1 MRTRCVSTPIHARTL
16 VASAIAACIAGAS
29 VAGAAEN
36 GVGAEEAG
44 DQLAEV
50 IVTGSRLP
58 ASSTFVS
65 PTPTTTLTAEQLQI
79 SAPESLAAGL
89 RTLPSIVPGGGPT
102 AGGGTAAGGQNF
114 INMRGLGN
122 DRTLVLVDGR
132 RYVPSGPNIQI
143 DTNLI
148 PQALVQRVDVV
159 TGGASAAY
167 GSDAVGGVVNFILN
181 KQFSG
186 LKGNLGFG
194 MSDEGDNDEKKASLA
209 FGTGFAGGRGHV
221 IGSVE
226 YFDAE
231 GLEGSARGFRRTAP
245 NMIRN
250 PSGAPT
256 WVRISDLRTPFT
268 PGSLIITGAGG
279 SAANNLL
286 FQGRQFTGRTEPVP
300 YNWGTLATRTAT
312 GSQNG
317 GDGLR
322 VSTGQEI
329 VRPLHR
335 ETAFLHGTFD
345 FNDSV
350 RAFVQAVHGDTESAF
365 QSSPITRTFTIRRDN
380 AFLVQ
385 TAPVLV
391 AEMTSRG
398 VTSLSVNRLVRETG
412 VSLNVNKN
420 ESTNFAAG
428 LEGDIGKWK
437 WELSVE
443 RGENRNHNFMDPNL
457 ILNNFTLALDAVVN
471 PANQQIVCRSTI
483 TNPTNGCVPFN
494 PFGEGSP
501 SATALAY
508 VTGVSDFTTRT
519 RQSFADAQIAGTLFN
534 LPAGEVSAVVGAEF
548 RKISAVTLSD
558 PLSNAGAFRLVNQ
571 QDFRGD
577 YNIKEVFA
585 ETNIPLLS
593 DLPAVQQLDLNLA
606 GRRTDYSTSGGVTT
620 WKAGVNW
627 QVIDQLRL
635 RGTYSRDIRA
645 PNLLELFATGRQN
658 NITVADTLTN
668 QTYFSVPNRTFGNAA
683 LQPERART
691 LVFGFV
697 AEPSNIEGLRLAV
710 DYWNIRINSAI
721 ANIGGQDAVTQCNL
735 SNQTSA
741 ICAFVTRDP
750 TTRAVTA
757 TQAAPFNL
765 TVQKTHGMDF
775 ETSYRT
781 GPWSIRALAGTVREN
796 ISQSPLVLNP
806 LDDAGTNTASQP
818 KWRASLSTGFE
829 QGAWDASLQGR
840 YLSSTVWDRTRNVL
854 GVDTDFNRIGSMFY
868 LDGQVSY
875 STKSWGGK
883 QSWYLNIQNILDRAP
898 PFAPNTGGA
907 TPLPTNPNLYDQVG
921 RMWRVG
927 VRVEF

>member
-1 MRTRCVSTPIHARTL
+1 MRTWNLQSSGRVATL
-16 VASAIAACIAGAS
+16 VASAVAACIAGAS
-29 VAGAAEN
+29 MAVAGEAPDDAATDASLDEI
-36 GVGAEEAG
+36 V
-44 DQLAEV
+44 
-50 IVTGSRLP
+50 VTGSRLVGV
-58 ASSTFVS
+58 STFVS

-79 SAPESLAAGL
+79 SAPDSLAAGL

-148 PQALVQRVDVV
+148 PQTLVQRVDVV

-167 GSDAVGGVVNFILN
+167 GSDAVGGVVNFMLD
-181 KQFSG
+181 KKFSG
-186 LKGNLGFG
+186 FKGNVGYG
-194 MSDEGDNDEKKASLA
+194 VSGHGDNDEKKASLA
-209 FGTGFAGGRGHV
+209 FGTDFAGGRGHV

-231 GLEGSARGFRRTAP
+231 GLDGSAREFRRTGA

-256 WVRISDLRTPFT
+256 WVRIDDLRTPFT
-268 PGSLIITGAGG
+268 PGSLIITGVGG
-279 SAANNLL
+279 SAANNLV
-286 FQGRQFTGRTEPVP
+286 FQGRQFLGRSEPAP
-300 YNWGTLATRTAT
+300 YNWGTFATRTAT

-317 GDGLR
+317 GDGFR

-335 ETAFLHGTFD
+335 ETAFVHSTFD
-345 FNDSV
+345 LTDSV
-350 RAFVQAVHGDTESAF
+350 RVFAQAVHGDTESAF
-365 QSSPITRTFTIRRDN
+365 QSSPVTRTFTIRRDN
-380 AFLVQ
+380 PFLVQ
-385 TAPVLV
+385 AAPLMV
-391 AEMTSRG
+391 AEMTTRG

-412 VSLNVNKN
+412 VSENVNIN

-428 LEGDIGKWK
+428 LEGDLGEWK
-437 WELSVE
+437 WEVSAE
-443 RGENRNHNFMDPNL
+443 HGRNRNHNFMDPNL
-457 ILNNFTLALDAVVN
+457 ILSNFTLALDAAVN
-471 PANQQIVCRSTI
+471 PATGVIVCRSTL
-483 TNPTNGCVPFN
+483 TSPNNGCVPFN

-501 SATALAY
+501 SAAALSY
-508 VTGVSDFTTRT
+508 VSGVSDFTTLT
-519 RQSFADAQIAGTLFN
+519 KQDFADAQVSGELFSM
-534 LPAGEVSAVVGAEF
+534 PAGAVAAVIGAEY
-548 RKISAVTLSD
+548 RKISAATVAD

-571 QDFRGD
+571 QDFSGS
-577 YNIKEVFA
+577 YKIKEAFA
-585 ETNIPLLS
+585 EVNIPLL
-593 DLPAVQQLDLNLA
+593 AKIAMARQLDLNLA
-606 GRRTDYSTSGGVTT
+606 ARITDYSTSGSVTT

-658 NITVADTLTN
+658 NITVVDTLTN
-668 QTYFSVPNRTFGNAA
+668 QTYFSVPNRTFGNVS

-691 LVFGFV
+691 TAVGFV
-697 AEPSNIEGLRLAV
+697 FEPDRISGMRMAV
-710 DYWNIRINSAI
+710 DYWNIRINDAI

-735 SNQTSA
+735 SNQASA
-741 ICAFVTRDP
+741 ICAFVTRDAG
-750 TTRAVTA
+750 TRAVTA

-765 TVQKTHGMDF
+765 TVQKTHGFDF
-775 ETSYRT
+775 ETSYRN
-781 GPWSIRALAGTVREN
+781 GPWTVRALAGTVREN
-796 ISQSPLVLNP
+796 ISISPLVLNP

-818 KWRASLSTGFE
+818 KWRTSLSTGYDR
-829 QGAWDASLQGR
+829 GPWDASLQGR
-840 YLSSTVWDRTRNVL
+840 FLASTVWDRTRNVL
-854 GVDTDFNRIGSMFY
+854 GVDTNFNRVGAMFY
-868 LDGQVSY
+868 LDGQVAY
-875 STKSWGGK
+875 KTESWGGK
-883 QSWYLNIQNILDRAP
+883 QSWYLNIQNILDRDA

-921 RMWRVG
+921 RMFRVG

>member
-1 MRTRCVSTPIHARTL
+1 MRNRRVSAPLHARNL
-16 VASAIAACIAGAS
+16 VASAIAAWIAGAS
-29 VAGAAEN
+29 MANAAEA
-36 GVGAEEAG
+36 VADAENSEEQI
-44 DQLAEV
+44 DEV

-58 ASSTFVS
+58 ASSTFIS
-65 PTPTTTLTAEQLQI
+65 PTPTTTLTADQLQI

-167 GSDAVGGVVNFILN
+167 GSDAVGGVVNFILD
-181 KQFSG
+181 KRFSG
-186 LKGNLGFG
+186 VKGNVGLG
-194 MSDEGDNDEKKASLA
+194 MADEGDNHEKRASLA

-226 YFDAE
+226 YFDGD
-231 GLEGSARGFRRTAP
+231 GLDGSSREFRRTAP

-256 WVRISDLRTPFT
+256 WVRIPDLRTPFT
-268 PGSLIITGAGG
+268 PGSVIITGAGG
-279 SAANNLL
+279 SAANNLV
-286 FQGRQFTGRTEPVP
+286 FQGRQFLGRSEPVP
-300 YNWGTLATRTAT
+300 YNWGTYATRTAT

-335 ETAFLHGTFD
+335 ETAFLHSTFE
-345 FNDSV
+345 FTDSL
-350 RAFVQAVHGDTESAF
+350 RGFVQAVHGDTESPF
-365 QSSPITRTFTIRRDN
+365 QSSPITRTITIRRDN

-385 TAPVLV
+385 AAPQLV

-398 VTSLSVNRLVRETG
+398 VTSLSVNRLVRESG

-437 WELSVE
+437 WEVSAE
-443 RGENRNHNFMDPNL
+443 RGENRNHNFLDPNL
-457 ILNNFTLALDAVVN
+457 ILNNFTLAIDAVVN
-471 PANQQIVCRSTI
+471 PATQAIVCRSML

-494 PFGEGSP
+494 PIGEGSP
-501 SATALAY
+501 SAAALAY
-508 VTGVSDFTTRT
+508 VSGVSEFTTRT
-519 RQSFADAQIAGTLFN
+519 RQTFADAQIAGTLFN
-534 LPAGEVSAVVGAEF
+534 LPAGEVSAVVGAEY
-548 RKISAVTLSD
+548 RKINSVTVAD

-571 QDFRGD
+571 QDFRGE

-593 DLPAVQQLDLNLA
+593 GLPGLQQLDLNLA

-620 WKAGVNW
+620 WKAGLNW
-627 QVIDQLRL
+627 QVIEQLRF
-635 RGTYSRDIRA
+635 RSTYSRDIRA

-658 NITVADTLTN
+658 NITVVDTRTN
-668 QTYFSVPNRTFGNAA
+668 QTYFSVPNRTFGNVN

-710 DYWNIRINSAI
+710 DYWNIRINNAI

-741 ICAFVTRDP
+741 ICSFVTRDP
-750 TTRAVTA
+750 TTNVVTA
-757 TQAAPFNL
+757 TQTAPFNL
-765 TVQKTHGMDF
+765 TVQKTHGLDF
-775 ETSYRT
+775 EASYRT
-781 GPWSIRALAGTVREN
+781 GPWSVRALAGTVREN
-796 ISQSPLVLNP
+796 ISLSPLVLNP

-829 QGAWDASLQGR
+829 RGAWDVSLQGR
-840 YLSSTVWDRTRNVL
+840 YLASTVWDRTRNVL
-854 GVDTDFNRIGSMFY
+854 GVDTDFNSVGSMFY
-868 LDGQVSY
+868 LDGQVSWK
-875 STKSWGGK
+875 TKSWGGK
-883 QSWYLNIQNILDRAP
+883 QSWYVNIQNILDRAP

-921 RMWRVG
+921 RMWRAG
-927 VRVEF
+927 VRFEF